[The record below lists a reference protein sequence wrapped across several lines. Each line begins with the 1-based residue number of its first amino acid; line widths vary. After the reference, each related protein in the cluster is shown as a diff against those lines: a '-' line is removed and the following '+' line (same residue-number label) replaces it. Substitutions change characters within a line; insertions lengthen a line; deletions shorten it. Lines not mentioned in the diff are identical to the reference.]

1 MLVSGWPI
9 SEVAQYVQKQRG
21 EYTDVTEQ
29 TLIWTLTMY
38 RKDLPPGEILA
49 KSMGSTFKKVAE
61 RVRKGLDELTEM
73 EKLYELQMLRIDIDF
88 KNEKKI
94 NKLMPTMTKE
104 ISTAREI
111 LAAMA
116 QLKMDLGVDERHLG
130 KLDIDAKIP
139 EETVAKYGRA
149 SVGKVLNN
157 PESRRKLLSLVEKFT
172 QIQTLRDDLPGSE
185 GEEGSIEEGST
196 ESGFELKEIG

>member
-185 GEEGSIEEGST
+185 GEEGSPEEGSA
-196 ESGFELKEIG
+196 EGGFELKEIG